1 MQHSSNGEKRLSF
14 SHFFHL
20 LTLQLAVRNALRY
33 FPEELHSLLGPEFRQ
48 ELQDYGH
55 IYMYRLMPSL
65 AIKAYP
71 ISHYPAK
78 TRTAAAIMHM
88 MMNNLDPQVAQFP
101 QELVTYGGNGQVL
114 SNWAQVISIFQF
126 PWNLHIFSL
135 MKF

>member
-1 MQHSSNGEKRLSF
+1 MQHSSNGEKRLSI

-88 MMNNLDPQVAQFP
+88 MMTNLDPRKLKNKWRNHATLLWPPCSFAYW
-101 QELVTYGGNGQVL
+101 T
-114 SNWAQVISIFQF
+114 F
-126 PWNLHIFSL
+126 
-135 MKF
+135 